1 MSDFYKDLDLKYP
14 EIAITLEKFNKY
26 SDATVLCSIPVLM
39 PFMQNSAD
47 RIDTGNIENKI
58 NNLGIRPCII
68 HKGMYI
74 KINREYS
81 QYCPADEF
89 GRVPAGQK
97 FIVVFVGGDIDKP
110 RVIGRY

>member
-14 EIAITLEKFNKY
+14 EIAITLESFNKY

-47 RIDTGNIENKI
+47 RINTGNIENKV
-58 NNLGIRPCII
+58 NNLSIGPCMI
-68 HKGMYI
+68 HRGTYI
-74 KINREYS
+74 KINKEYS
-81 QYCPADEF
+81 QNCPANSNGD
-89 GRVPAGQK
+89 VPAGQK

-110 RVIGRY
+110 RIIGRY